1 MDTVLGLSLTPTA
14 VGWVLVDGSDADGP
28 TLVRE
33 EVTGAVRD
41 GGTGATS
48 LADATTAAL
57 QLQTMVEAR
66 GQRLRGIGVTWSADA
81 AVEAALLL
89 ESLTEAGF
97 DNVVPVRFP
106 NAAESLV
113 HGLPQGKAKIAESE
127 RTAVCVIHPGLA
139 TVVMVDGETSGD
151 PTTAQHE
158 FTDDDDLVGWLTR
171 LFAPGNWRPGAL
183 VLALTGSRAGLDA
196 LAVRLEAAL
205 GLPVFVRAG
214 ARLGLARG
222 AARALGPS
230 TEFTDVHPDD
240 MDGVTAGAKAG
251 SWSVPYAGALTV
263 LVAGVLTF
271 VVSSAAAV
279 SLQLSSAGEATPPAV
294 AEAAKA
300 APTKIATPE
309 SAPERSPA
317 QARRAPAVLGS
328 AWEEVR
334 LADEV
339 APAPPGSAV
348 PSSGPSGSHRSLLSR
363 VLDHLPHLHG
373 H

>member
-1 MDTVLGLSLTPTA
+1 MDTVLGLSLTPTT
-14 VGWVLVDGSDADGP
+14 VGWVLVDGPDADGP

-33 EVTGAVRD
+33 EVTGARSA
-41 GGTGATS
+41 GGAGATS

-57 QLQTMVEAR
+57 QLRTMVEAR
-66 GQRLRGIGVTWSADA
+66 GQRLRGIGVTWSGDA

-89 ESLTEAGF
+89 ESLTQAGF

-106 NAAESLV
+106 NAAESLAQ
-113 HGLPQGKAKIAESE
+113 GLPQGKAKNAGSE
-127 RTAVCVIHPGLA
+127 HTAVCVIHPGFA
-139 TVVMVDGETSGD
+139 TVVMTDGETGGD

-158 FTDDDDLVGWLTR
+158 FDNDDGLVSWLTG
-171 LFAPGNWRPGAL
+171 LFAPGNWRPRAL

-205 GLPVFVRAG
+205 RLPVFVRAG

-230 TEFTDVHPDD
+230 AEFTDDQPDEPAVGSG
-240 MDGVTAGAKAG
+240 MAETR

-279 SLQLSSAGEATPPAV
+279 SLQLTSMGEVVTAPAV
-294 AEAAKA
+294 AEAVTP
-300 APTKIATPE
+300 APVKSVTPP
-309 SAPERSPA
+309 SAAPERPPA
-317 QARRAPAVLGS
+317 QARRAPTVLGS
-328 AWEEVR
+328 AWEGAR
-334 LADEV
+334 LDDRV
-339 APAPPGSAV
+339 AV
-348 PSSGPSGSHRSLLSR
+348 PVKPLGSSAPNGHRSLLSR
-363 VLDHLPHLHG
+363 VLDHLPHLRSH
-373 H
+373 